1 MILNFNKKSLKKWAN
16 FSGDF
21 NPIHFDENKARQ
33 IGLNNLAV
41 HGMLAMLPIKQ
52 YTAGSFIKGQSESDG
67 FVWRSSL
74 RYPLDIDKDYQ
85 LLLKNSENKISFTL
99 HDMELAKK
107 YFIGSMHKST
117 FNEEIQQFNF
127 SDTQI
132 FSIDPELIK
141 EKQQEFKATFAN
153 ISLLWIFFDA
163 LLFSLFISKHATE
176 LCVQKFKEF
185 MGNQKQFIGD
195 NVLFLHTNHQVYVSP
210 QISQLNIEKVLDN
223 INYGVMINDT
233 TNYKDSLLIN
243 IVIPIWVKEEVSII
257 ITMNIMGIK
266 TKN

>member
-1 MILNFNKKSLKKWAN
+1 MILNFNKKFLEEWAN

-41 HGMLAMLPIKQ
+41 HGMLAMLPLKQ
-52 YTAGSFIKGQSESDG
+52 YTTDSFIKGQSDG
-67 FVWRSSL
+67 FIWRSSL

-85 LLLKNSENKISFTL
+85 LSLKNSESKISFNL

-117 FNEEIQQFNF
+117 FHEEIQQFNF

-132 FSIDPELIK
+132 FSIDPDLIK

-153 ISLLWIFFDA
+153 VSL
-163 LLFSLFISKHATE
+163 
-176 LCVQKFKEF
+176 
-185 MGNQKQFIGD
+185 
-195 NVLFLHTNHQVYVSP
+195 
-210 QISQLNIEKVLDN
+210 
-223 INYGVMINDT
+223 
-233 TNYKDSLLIN
+233 
-243 IVIPIWVKEEVSII
+243 
-257 ITMNIMGIK
+257 
-266 TKN
+266 

>member
-1 MILNFNKKSLKKWAN
+1 MILNFNKKSLKEWAN

-33 IGLNNLAV
+33 IGLDNLAV
-41 HGMLAMLPIKQ
+41 HGMLAMLPLKQ
-52 YTAGSFIKGQSESDG
+52 YTADSFIKEQSDG

-85 LLLKNSENKISFTL
+85 LLSKNSDNKISFTL

-117 FNEEIQQFNF
+117 FNEEIRQFNF

-141 EKQQEFKATFAN
+141 EKQQQFKATFAN
-153 ISLLWIFFDA
+153 VSLLWIYYDA
-163 LLFSLFISKHATE
+163 LLFSIFISKHATE

-185 MGNQKQFIGD
+185 MGNQEQFIGD
-195 NVLFLHTNHQVYVSP
+195 NVLFLHTNHQVYVSS
-210 QISQLNIEKVLDN
+210 QMSQLNIEKVLDS

-266 TKN
+266 TNN

>member
-1 MILNFNKKSLKKWAN
+1 MILNFNKKSLEEWAN

-41 HGMLAMLPIKQ
+41 HGMLAMLPLKQ
-52 YTAGSFIKGQSESDG
+52 YTADSFIKGQSDG

-117 FNEEIQQFNF
+117 FNEEIRQFNF

-141 EKQQEFKATFAN
+141 EKQHEFKATFAN
-153 ISLLWIFFDA
+153 VSLLWIFFDA

-185 MGNQKQFIGD
+185 MGNQEQFIGD

>member
-1 MILNFNKKSLKKWAN
+1 MILNFNKKSLEEWA
-16 FSGDF
+16 GDF
-21 NPIHFDENKARQ
+21 NPIHFDENKARL
-33 IGLNNLAV
+33 IGLDNLAV
-41 HGMLAMLPIKQ
+41 HGMLAMLPLKQ
-52 YTAGSFIKGQSESDG
+52 YTADSFIKGQSDG

-132 FSIDPELIK
+132 FSIDPDLIK

-153 ISLLWIFFDA
+153 VSLLWIFFDA

-210 QISQLNIEKVLDN
+210 QISQLNIGKVLEN
-223 INYGVMINDT
+223 IKYGVMINDT

-266 TKN
+266 TNN